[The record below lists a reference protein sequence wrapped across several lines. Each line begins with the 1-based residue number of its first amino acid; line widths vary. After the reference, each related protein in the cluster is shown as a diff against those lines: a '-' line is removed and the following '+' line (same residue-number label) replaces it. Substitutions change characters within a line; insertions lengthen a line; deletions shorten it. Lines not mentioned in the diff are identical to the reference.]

1 MDRHADTTPQGTRA
15 FRPRAAVTAMAPPAA
30 GVHAALSLPHRE
42 RIAKLDENEAVRP
55 PSPRVRRALTDY
67 AAGGELNWYPDEAAA
82 ALRAALADY
91 TGVGPEW
98 IRVFPGADA
107 ALLTLARAFLESGDE
122 VVWPPPSYEPFR
134 ECVDAAGGVLVPA
147 PVLSIWE
154 AEPGAVLT
162 AITPKTR
169 LAYLANPNNPTG
181 TLYAADQI
189 AALLWAC
196 PDVGF
201 VIDEAY
207 YEFSGATAASLLL
220 AHANLLIVRSFSPAY
235 GLAGLRIGYVL
246 SHPSNL
252 AWLDRIRTGTG
263 CSVPA
268 QVAACAAL
276 ADQEY
281 LRATVAETRL
291 AMKTLSATLVRMG
304 LDVHPTPANFVLVRV
319 DDPDAVCRFLA
330 NRLIFV
336 GNCNRIDGL
345 SGYLR
350 IAVGDT
356 RTAERVVEAF
366 RAMPSALLFPAA
378 PERRRITLDHAPE
391 APAGHYRVSVDAA
404 PMSRRAPISR
414 DP

>member
-1 MDRHADTTPQGTRA
+1 MDRYANTTPPGTRA

-67 AAGGELNWYPDEAAA
+67 AAAGELNWYPDEAAT

-91 TGVGPEW
+91 TGAGSEW
-98 IRVFPGADA
+98 IRVFSDTDA
-107 ALLTLARAFLESGDE
+107 ALMTLACAFLEPDDE
-122 VVWPPPSYEPFR
+122 VVWSPPTDKPFR
-134 ECVDAAGGVLVPA
+134 ECVEAVGGVPVPA

-162 AITPKTR
+162 AITPRTR
-169 LAYLANPNNPTG
+169 LVYLANPNNPTG

-201 VIDEAY
+201 VIDETY

-220 AHANLLIVRSFSPAY
+220 AHANLLIVRSFSPAF

-263 CSVPA
+263 CSVLA
-268 QVAACAAL
+268 QVAAGAAL

-291 AMKTLSATLVRMG
+291 AMKMLTGGLVQTG
-304 LDVHPTPANFVLVRV
+304 LAVRTTAANFLLTRV
-319 DDPDAVCRFLA
+319 HDPDAVWRFLA

-345 SGYLR
+345 SGHLR

-378 PERRRITLDHAPE
+378 PERRRVTLDHAPE
-391 APAGHYRVSVDAA
+391 ALAGRHRVSMNAA
-404 PMSRRAPISR
+404 PMSRHALVSR
-414 DP
+414 DH